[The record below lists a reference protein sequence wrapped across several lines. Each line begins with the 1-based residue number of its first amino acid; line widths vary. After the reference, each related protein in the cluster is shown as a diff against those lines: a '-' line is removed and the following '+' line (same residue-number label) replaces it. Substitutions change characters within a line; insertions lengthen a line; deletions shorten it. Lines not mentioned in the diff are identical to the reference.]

1 MGDLIERDAA
11 LARIDCCLGNSLGG
25 RKEFDSGLLQ
35 ARKFVIN
42 TPAVNRWIPCIEK
55 KPEIWKEV
63 LVTLNDKGY
72 KSIHIGEMQE
82 EGSWMIGGEFWY
94 EKDDPRITHWMPLP
108 EPPESEVQNV

>member
-1 MGDLIERDAA
+1 MDEIFSRCLCCGQIMSDVIDRDRMLEICRDAV
-11 LARIDCCLGNSLGG
+11 
-25 RKEFDSGLLQ
+25 KEL
-35 ARKFVIN
+35 
-42 TPAVNRWIPCIEK
+42 PAVNRWIPCSEK

-72 KSIHIGEMQE
+72 KSIHIGEMFE

-108 EPPESEVQNV
+108 ELPESNVINHD